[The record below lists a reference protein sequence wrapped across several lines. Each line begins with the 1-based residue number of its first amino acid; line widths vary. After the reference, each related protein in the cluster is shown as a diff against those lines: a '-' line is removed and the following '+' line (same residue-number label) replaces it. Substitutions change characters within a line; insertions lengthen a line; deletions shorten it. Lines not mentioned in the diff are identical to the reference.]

1 VVRWTLVYRGG
12 HLSVSESVTHVFY
25 VMHGPADTG
34 SEETN
39 YDARKLDLVSS
50 SSGAGEQQ
58 APTVPQWLLRTED
71 A

>member
-1 VVRWTLVYRGG
+1 
-12 HLSVSESVTHVFY
+12 
-25 VMHGPADTG
+25 MHGPADTG